1 MCVLCLFE
9 NSGNGNGLASTECVF
24 VVDYFKMKEIE
35 CYFVFLVFSLKYSD
49 KVAKDA

>member
-1 MCVLCLFE
+1 MCVF
-9 NSGNGNGLASTECVF
+9 CVCSKTVEMATVWLRQSVC